1 MKNSSL
7 YFPGFHLSTLRRKPR
22 SAALKLAD
30 SLEQI
35 RRHSISSLG
44 ECFARFIPSM
54 VLENSDTGSF
64 SRRRVFSKTNTFW
77 AFFSQVLDADGGCQ
91 EVVRKIQALAASRSL
106 PSPSAS
112 TSAYCQAR
120 AKLPLSDLERIL
132 SHTADILSDSA
143 HSERWMDRR
152 VVVVDGTGLSMPDTV
167 DNQAV
172 WPQTRGQKP
181 GCSFPQARVCACFCL
196 NSGALLSYRV
206 GSRKNHELPLL
217 RQQHD
222 QFQTGDIFLGDK
234 GFCSFHD
241 VDQFLRLGVDSVIS
255 LGVRKPVASSSALT
269 VLGHNDLL
277 IHWPK
282 PKWNKTA
289 SYSKEEWLAMPEQ
302 LTLRQIK
309 VVVDNPGFRVQSFH
323 IVTTLTDAETYSAA
337 DIADLYYRRWD
348 VELFFRDIKTTM
360 GMDIL
365 RCRTPEMVRKEI
377 LMHLIVYN
385 SIRLL
390 MLSAAKERKVS
401 PRRISFKASVQALRQ
416 WEPILNRN
424 DLEANERQRLM
435 ALLREAI
442 AATMVVYRPGRK
454 EPRCLKRRKKNFQL
468 MTSPRHE
475 MRETPHRGAKRAKRA

>member
-1 MKNSSL
+1 MKNNNL
-7 YFPGFHLSTLRRKPR
+7 FLPGFHLPTLRRKPR
-22 SAALKLAD
+22 SSATKLAD
-30 SLEQI
+30 SLANI

-44 ECFARFIPSM
+44 ECFGQFIPSK
-54 VLENSDTGSF
+54 VLENADTGSF

-91 EVVRKIQALAASRSL
+91 EVVRKMQALAASRSL

-120 AKLPLSDLERIL
+120 TKLKVNELETIL
-132 SHTADILSDSA
+132 SHTAKTL
-143 HSERWMDRR
+143 HEQGRSERWKDRR

-167 DNQAV
+167 ENQAT

-181 GCSFPQARVCACFCL
+181 GCSFPQASVCACFCL
-196 NSGALLSYRV
+196 HTGAMLSHRV
-206 GSRKNHELPLL
+206 GSRRNSELTLL

-222 QFQTGDIFLGDK
+222 QFQPGDIFLGDK
-234 GFCSFHD
+234 GFCSYYD
-241 VDQFLRLGVDSVIS
+241 VDLFLKLSVDSVIS
-255 LGVRKPVASSSALT
+255 LGVRKPVEVASAIAILAP
-269 VLGHNDLL
+269 NDLL
-277 IHWPK
+277 IQWPK
-282 PKWNKTA
+282 PKWSKGL
-289 SYSKEEWLAMPEQ
+289 SYSKETWQALPDQ

-309 VVVDNPGFRVQSFH
+309 VVVDNPGFRVQSFY
-323 IVTTLTDAETYSAA
+323 IVTTLTDAQTYSAA
-337 DIADLYYRRWD
+337 DIADLYYQRWD

-365 RCRTPEMVRKEI
+365 RCRTPDMVRKEI

-390 MLSAAKERKVS
+390 MLNAAKQAEVS

-416 WEPILNRN
+416 WEPMLNRN
-424 DLEANERQRLM
+424 DIEAQERQRLM
-435 ALLREAI
+435 VLLREAI
-442 AATMVVYRPGRK
+442 ATTIVLSRPGRS
-454 EPRCLKRRKKNFQL
+454 EPRCLKRRKKNFQS

-475 MRETPHRGAKRAKRA
+475 MWVTPHRGQYRAKRA

>member
-1 MKNSSL
+1 MKNNSL
-7 YFPGFHLSTLRRKPR
+7 YLPGFHLSTLRRKPR
-22 SAALKLAD
+22 STAHKLAD
-30 SLEQI
+30 SLAHI

-44 ECFARFIPSM
+44 ECFGRFIPSK
-54 VLENSDTGSF
+54 VLENGDTGSF

-91 EVVRKIQALAASRSL
+91 EVVRKMQALAASRSL
-106 PSPSAS
+106 PSPSSS

-120 AKLPLSDLERIL
+120 AKLDISELETIL
-132 SHTADILSDSA
+132 SRTARTL
-143 HSERWMDRR
+143 HEQGRTERWKGRR
-152 VVVVDGTGLSMPDTV
+152 VVVVDGTGLSMPDTAE
-167 DNQAV
+167 NQAI

-181 GCSFPQARVCACFCL
+181 GCSFPQASVCACFCL
-196 NSGALLSYRV
+196 HTGALLSHRM
-206 GSRKNHELPLL
+206 GSRKSHELPLL

-222 QFQTGDIFLGDK
+222 QFKPGDIFLGDK
-234 GFCSFHD
+234 GFCSYFD
-241 VDQFLRLGVDSVIS
+241 VDQFQQLGVDSVIS
-255 LGVRKPVASSSALT
+255 VGVRKPVEVTSALS

-277 IHWPK
+277 IQWPK
-282 PKWNKTA
+282 PQWNKKS
-289 SYSKEEWLAMPEQ
+289 SYSKEDWQALPDK

-309 VVVDNPGFRVQSFH
+309 VVVDNPGFRVQSFY
-323 IVTTLTDAETYSAA
+323 IATTLTDAQTYSAA
-337 DIADLYYRRWD
+337 DIADLYYQRWD

-385 SIRLL
+385 SVRLL
-390 MLSAAKERKVS
+390 MLNAAKQIDVS

-416 WEPILNRN
+416 WEPMLNRN
-424 DLEANERQRLM
+424 NLEARERMRLM
-435 ALLREAI
+435 VLLREAI
-442 AATMVVYRPGRK
+442 AATIILSRPGRS

-475 MRETPHRGAKRAKRA
+475 MCVIPHRDRYRAKGA

>member
-7 YFPGFHLSTLRRKPR
+7 FLPGFHPSTLRRKPR
-22 SAALKLAD
+22 SLPHKLA
-30 SLEQI
+30 EERAKIQ
-35 RRHSISSLG
+35 RHSISSLG
-44 ECFARFIPSM
+44 ECFGQFIPPKT
-54 VLENSDTGSF
+54 LENGDTGSF

-120 AKLPLSDLERIL
+120 AKLPLSDLEMIL
-132 SHTADILSDSA
+132 SCTAKTL
-143 HSERWMDRR
+143 HEQGRTERWKDRR
-152 VVVVDGTGLSMPDTV
+152 VVVADGTGLSMPDSPE
-167 DNQAV
+167 NQAV

-196 NSGALLSYRV
+196 QTGALLSHRV
-206 GSRKNHELPLL
+206 GSHKNNELPLL

-222 QFQTGDIFLGDK
+222 QFQPGDIFLGDK
-234 GFCSFHD
+234 GFCSYYD
-241 VDQFLRLGVDSVIS
+241 VDKFQQLGVDSVIS
-255 LGVRKPVASSSALT
+255 LGVRKPVKASSALAT
-269 VLGHNDLL
+269 LSHNDLL
-277 IHWPK
+277 IQWPK
-282 PKWNKTA
+282 PKWSKGL
-289 SYSKEEWLAMPEQ
+289 SYCKEEWQALPEQ

-309 VVVDNPGFRVQSFH
+309 VVVDNPGFRVQSFY
-323 IVTTLTDAETYSAA
+323 IVTTLTDAQTYSAA

-365 RCRTPEMVRKEI
+365 RCRTPVMVRKEI

-390 MLSAAKERKVS
+390 MLNAAKQVKAS

-416 WEPILNRN
+416 WEPMLNRN
-424 DLEANERQRLM
+424 DLNARQRQRLM
-435 ALLREAI
+435 ILLREAI
-442 AATMVVYRPGRK
+442 AANIVLPRPGRK
-454 EPRCLKRRKKNFQL
+454 EPRCVKRRRKNFQL
-468 MTSPRHE
+468 MTAPRHE
-475 MRETPHRGAKRAKRA
+475 MREIPHRDRYRANQS